1 MLIVK
6 NVYGLTG
13 AQCFKTN
20 KTIVFSFHLFVLVNG
35 GFILENQ
42 NVAKYLVK

>member
-1 MLIVK
+1 MQINK

-20 KTIVFSFHLFVLVNG
+20 KMIMFSSRLFVLVNG
-35 GFILENQ
+35 GFIFENQ